1 MLIRHA
7 LPADADAFAALAERL
22 WRSTYADLI
31 PAPDLEAHLAEAFG
45 PPQQAAELAHADC
58 RTLLLEG
65 GGNLLGYALLHAHGP
80 VPGTS
85 TTLFSKPLEI
95 ARFYLDPTVH
105 GTGAAR
111 ELMEAIFA
119 EAATAGH
126 DGVWLQVWEHNPRAR
141 RFYTKVGF
149 TPVGTTVFQ
158 VGTREYH
165 DLVLVCGVEIP
176 FV

>member
-22 WRSTYADLI
+22 WRSTYTDLI

-45 PPQQAAELAHADC
+45 PVQQATELADGAR

-65 GGNLLGYALLHAHGP
+65 GGVLLGYALLHAHGP

-85 TTLFSKPLEI
+85 SAAFTKPLELE
-95 ARFYLDPTVH
+95 RFYLDPATR

-111 ELMEAIFA
+111 ELMEAALA
-119 EAATAGH
+119 EAAGAGH
-126 DGVWLQVWEHNPRAR
+126 DGAWLQVWEQNARAR
-141 RFYTKVGF
+141 RFYAKAGF
-149 TPVGTTVFQ
+149 TPVGTTDFR
-158 VGTREYH
+158 VGSRVYH
-165 DLVLVCGVEIP
+165 DLVLVHGLELP
-176 FV
+176 FE